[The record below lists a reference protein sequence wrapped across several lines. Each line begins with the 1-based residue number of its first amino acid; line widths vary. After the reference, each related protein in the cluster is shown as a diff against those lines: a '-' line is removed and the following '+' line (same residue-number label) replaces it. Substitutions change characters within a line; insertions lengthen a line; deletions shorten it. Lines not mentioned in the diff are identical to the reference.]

1 MGKNYSSEIDAARK
15 LQREAERLLAE
26 EKSRYSTDAESLA
39 RTKIEK
45 DKIEK
50 QLAAQLEKLKNLL
63 KVEMLA
69 SECDSKKLDKSLEL
83 IEMGSN
89 PFERDLA
96 FDAYYS
102 LKKELRERRLK
113 DQPKDIMEA
122 IRKQEQNPTVGEAST
137 EVTNST

>member
-15 LQREAERLLAE
+15 LQSEVERLLAE

-83 IEMGSN
+83 IEMASD
-89 PFERDLA
+89 PLEREIA
-96 FDAYYS
+96 FNTYYS

-113 DQPKDIMEA
+113 DQPKDIMGA
-122 IRKQEQNPTVGEAST
+122 IRKQEKNPTVGEAST